1 MLPVRLGGRHAGC
14 GGYRAL
20 PAGDVRDP
28 ERGAADDAGG
38 RGDVPGAVL
47 QQQGPVKVR
56 TFHIHTH
63 TQEERERERERVGSW
78 ETGDGYGDGQNADV
92 DDVALD

>member
-1 MLPVRLGGRHAGC
+1 MLPVRLGGGHAGSR
-14 GGYRAL
+14 GYCAL

-28 ERGAADDAGG
+28 ERRAADDAGG

-56 TFHIHTH
+56 TDIIPRTLRG
-63 TQEERERERERVGSW
+63 TEREQDHERW
-78 ETGDGYGDGQNADV
+78 EDKTEMNELLTWLILV
-92 DDVALD
+92 LD